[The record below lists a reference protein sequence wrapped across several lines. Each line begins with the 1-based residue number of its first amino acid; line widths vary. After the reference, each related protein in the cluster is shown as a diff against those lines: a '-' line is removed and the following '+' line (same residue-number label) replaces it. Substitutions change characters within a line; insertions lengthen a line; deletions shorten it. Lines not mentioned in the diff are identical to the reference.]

1 MGNSNN
7 DDDSCCCFNPPVIE
21 DVFFPAYKIF
31 KDIFISIQNKSA
43 IKLED
48 IYLISIKSIDSFIKL
63 IEKFKI
69 LEKIKENNDD
79 DLIKAENNL
88 KKESQQYQK
97 VNNIII
103 YHSYILCEDLAKKDD
118 DKENEFII
126 VNKAFIDKINT
137 ENIDN
142 IDEQKVILNMNRN
155 NSKMDILFPISQHS
169 IDIIEKRTGI
179 YKFVINKK
187 EEKRV
192 NLENKFN
199 PISENNK
206 EIMPRPD
213 KSLS

>member
-7 DDDSCCCFNPPVIE
+7 DDDSCCCNNPLVNE
-21 DVFFPAYKIF
+21 NVYFEAYKSF
-31 KDIFISIQNKSA
+31 KETFTSIQNKN
-43 IKLED
+43 KLED
-48 IYLISIKSIDSFIKL
+48 IYLISTKSIDNFIKI
-63 IEKFKI
+63 IEKLKI
-69 LEKIKENNDD
+69 LEKIKENTND
-79 DLIKAENNL
+79 LKNIENNL
-88 KKESQQYQK
+88 KREFQQYQNI
-97 VNNIII
+97 NNIII
-103 YHSYILCEDLAKKDD
+103 YDSFSPCEELAIKDD